1 MSALET
7 GRPDR
12 SRRRLRVIL
21 ILMVV
26 AWLPALPFAA
36 GAALT
41 SLTGCQ
47 VNEANTY
54 PCPVAGHDIG
64 ELLYGLMMTGWVLIA
79 FLPFMALTLLLAAVQ
94 GLLMLVGA
102 WRRRGETRHETHDRA
117 RHDLRGG

>member
-1 MSALET
+1 M
-7 GRPDR
+7 
-12 SRRRLRVIL
+12 RVIL

-102 WRRRGETRHETHDRA
+102 WRRRGETRHETHDRP